1 MAQPT
6 ESLRLFSSMVAL
18 LALLAPACASEG
30 VLEAQSFDCAAGECA
45 ASTTP
50 NGEDPHAFCD
60 DQDPCTTDANCT
72 PCSTLP
78 AEDQD
83 AYHCTAD
90 QDLPDFCA
98 GHLGCIHVLLTTPA
112 GVTNSCFPVA
122 GAADLHAGVCRFGT
136 CVENGG

>member
-1 MAQPT
+1 MAPT
-6 ESLRLFSSMVAL
+6 TSNLRLFLSMGAL
-18 LALLAPACASEG
+18 LALLAPGCASEG
-30 VLEAQSFDCAAGECA
+30 VLEASEPECSSGDCLT
-45 ASTTP
+45 STTP
-50 NGEDPHAFCD
+50 DGEDPHAFCD

-78 AEDQD
+78 AADQD

-98 GHLGCIHVLLTTPA
+98 GHLGCIHVLLTTPP

-122 GAADLHAGVCRFGT
+122 GDADLHAGVCWFGT
-136 CVENGG
+136 CVDNKE